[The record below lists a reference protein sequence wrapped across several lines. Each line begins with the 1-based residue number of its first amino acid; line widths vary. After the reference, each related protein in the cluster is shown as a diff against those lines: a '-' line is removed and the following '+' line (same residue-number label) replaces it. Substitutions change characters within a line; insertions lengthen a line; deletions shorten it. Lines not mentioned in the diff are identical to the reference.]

1 MTIPTHDELMLPF
14 LQVLSDGQEHRIN
27 ELVDKLA
34 KEFNLSQKEIEEEI
48 PSGGRKF
55 AGRVGWA
62 RTYLKG
68 AKLID
73 SPKRAFFIINERGRK
88 ALSTCKLK
96 DTQTIKLM
104 KKKCKISQEL

>member
-48 PSGGRKF
+48 PSGERKF

-73 SPKRAFFIINERGRK
+73 SPKRAFFIINY
-88 ALSTCKLK
+88 
-96 DTQTIKLM
+96 IKNQSRYYIQSNI
-104 KKKCKISQEL
+104 KISSYRKSAR